1 MKKIVVC
8 SLVLFVLFGNS
19 VKAQHNK
26 PLNLPDFTK
35 TAYHWGFW
43 LGYTQSTLV
52 PVRRANYSF
61 SDSLISITPVS
72 LGSFAVGPMGSVSI
86 NENVKLRTAILL
98 SFQDRNMEYT
108 FYGNNTTEVFVK
120 ELRSVYTEFPLQ
132 LKFVTDRINN
142 VAFYGTLGGKY
153 GIDWSSNINV
163 KEEFDFDDVLKIKR
177 SNMAYSVGG
186 GVDFYL
192 QYFKFGIDLRLDM
205 GINDVLVPNKTFFSS
220 PLESM
225 RTRMWQ
231 LSFTFEG

>member
-1 MKKIVVC
+1 MKMIKN
-8 SLVLFVLFGNS
+8 LVIFCGMILLLS
-19 VKAQHNK
+19 SSELKAQHNK

-43 LGYTQSTLV
+43 LGYTQSSLV
-52 PVRRANYSF
+52 PTRKADYTF
-61 SDSLISITPVS
+61 SDSLISINPISV
-72 LGSFAVGPMGSVSI
+72 GSFAVGPMGSVSF
-86 NENVKLRTAILL
+86 NENVKLRMAILL
-98 SFQDRNMEYT
+98 SFQDRNMDYR
-108 FYGNNTTEVFVK
+108 FYIKDTTEVFTK

-132 LKFVTDRINN
+132 LKFVTNRINN
-142 VAFYGTLGGKY
+142 VAFYATLGGKY

-163 KEEFDFDDVLKIKR
+163 KEEFDYDDVLKIKK
-177 SNMAYSVGG
+177 SNIAYSVGG

-205 GINDVLVPNKTFFSS
+205 GLNNVLVPNKTFYSS

-231 LSFTFEG
+231 L